1 MQDLKTATEGV
12 GATNNTHQTH
22 VFVWMGGVGTERWY
36 FSQKLTVGGPR
47 PGPVHLGVGPYQST
61 WESRGSGHWTAL
73 GPRRWGWGG
82 SVSSP
87 GSRSRRSWWW
97 CLPSGDIWGSAPRLD
112 WGSRLLGG
120 FQGYT
125 HLQNRGWYWWNTQR
139 EAKAHILLHIKL

>member
-1 MQDLKTATEGV
+1 MLEPLTIHIKHMYLSEWV
-12 GATNNTHQTH
+12 GI
-22 VFVWMGGVGTERWY
+22 ERWY

-47 PGPVHLGVGPYQST
+47 SVHLGVGPYQST

-112 WGSRLLGG
+112 WGSQLLGG

-125 HLQNRGWYWWNTQR
+125 HLQNRGRYWR
-139 EAKAHILLHIKL
+139 EAKSHMLLQIKL